1 MKTKLL
7 ILFLILGLSGCVT
20 TTPNF
25 AVKRQF
31 WDNKNKVIGVVV
43 GDMPSPSAHKG
54 GNQGLLD
61 IVINNSNADDLEL
74 HLNTLDVS
82 RISDIAIKMTRY
94 LKGKGLKVK
103 HISKNLDLKSLN
115 DFEAENNESS
125 QTYYSNL
132 DYRLLKT
139 KYGVDKLVVINI
151 VRIGTIRNY
160 YGFVPLGDP
169 SGLSHLGG
177 YVVNLDNNQLEWK
190 QSVVQ
195 QSPNNTDDWDSPPKF
210 DGLTKAM
217 YVAFDQSKNMLFN
230 HFAK

>member
-1 MKTKLL
+1 MKTKAL
-7 ILFLILGLSGCVT
+7 ILFIILGLSGCVT

-31 WDNKNKVIGVVV
+31 WDNKSKVIGVVI

-61 IVINNSNADDLEL
+61 MAINNSNAGDLEL

-82 RISDIAIKMTRY
+82 KIRDVAAKMTKY

-125 QTYYSNL
+125 QTYFSNL
-132 DYRLLKT
+132 DYRSLKT

-151 VRIGTIRNY
+151 VRIGTIRSY

-217 YVAFDQSKNMLFN
+217 YVAFDQSRNMLFN